1 MFRVDLFVI
10 SLIIVTIVEIHM
22 LIFDVCVSKHNSF
35 FAHIF
40 FFQNCLYYCWI
51 SNCRIS
57 GLCSPIP
64 KWEVKHIVKY
74 LDSER
79 ESGYYTMKMTYL
91 KHIVSRSSII
101 VE

>member
-40 FFQNCLYYCWI
+40 FFFKIVYITVGSQTVESQGYVHQYQN
-51 SNCRIS
+51 
-57 GLCSPIP
+57 G
-64 KWEVKHIVKY
+64 K
-74 LDSER
+74 
-79 ESGYYTMKMTYL
+79 
-91 KHIVSRSSII
+91 SST
-101 VE
+101 